1 MIELAVVEDNAD
13 NRLLLSILLGD
24 QYAIAEFETGYEALE
39 AFARDVP
46 QLVLLDIALPG
57 IDGVEVV
64 RRMRSDPALQQVP
77 VVALTAHAMY
87 GDRARYLA
95 AGFDEYVSKPIEDQ
109 DALLALVERLLT
121 TNVARRG

>member
-24 QYAIAEFETGYEALE
+24 RYAITEFETGYDALT

-64 RRMRSDPALQQVP
+64 RRMRRDPQLQHVP

-87 GDRARYLA
+87 GDRERYLA

-109 DALLALVERLLT
+109 DALLLMVERLLSSR
-121 TNVARRG
+121 VAHRA